1 MVDAQTSASVFAA
14 ALTFV
19 VQEEVLEN
27 LRADL
32 VYADP
37 AYAQEGDFDPGRDTL
52 MFISVPDLSVS
63 TTPLTEGTR
72 PDKQALSIG
81 TVTVSTS
88 QYGNLVSIT
97 DLAKVKSPVQIAAIA
112 RERLGRNAAEVVD
125 TINRN
130 VIAAGGTVSYQGS
143 NTTRAGIG
151 SGEVLTASDLR
162 KLRGKMLKRKIPL
175 FPDRKYRLVVSTE
188 QAYDLRSEA
197 TSSTGAWQD
206 VNRYARPEEILSG
219 EIGTLEGFRVMET
232 PTAPTASSTVTVHIA
247 IAMGAIKGWGA
258 GELQTLSMHYVP
270 AGGDHTD
277 PLAQEEL
284 LGWKINFGV
293 AVLDNDYYYRLESA
307 ATDLS

>member
-1 MVDAQTSASVFAA
+1 MVDASTTASVFAS
-14 ALTFV
+14 ALTFI
-19 VQEEVLEN
+19 VQEDVLDN
-27 LRADL
+27 LRSDL

-37 AYAQEGDFDPGRDTL
+37 SYAQEGDFDAGRDTL
-52 MFISVPDLSVS
+52 MFVSVPDLSVS

-72 PDKQALSIG
+72 PDKQALSFG

-97 DLAKVKSPVQIAAIA
+97 DLAKVKSPVQIAEIA

-125 TINRN
+125 TVTRN
-130 VIAAGGTVSYQGS
+130 VAAAGGIVSFQGT

-151 SGEVLTASDLR
+151 AGEILVAGDLR

-175 FPDRKYRLVVSTE
+175 FPDRKYRLIVSTE
-188 QAYDLRSEA
+188 QAYDIRSEA
-197 TSSTGAWQD
+197 VTGTGAFID
-206 VNRYARPEEILSG
+206 VNRYSRPEQILAG
-219 EIGTLEGFRVMET
+219 EIGTLEGFRIMET

-247 IAMGAIKGWGA
+247 LAMGAIKAWGA
-258 GELQTLSMHYVP
+258 GELQTLTMHHVAP
-270 AGGDHTD
+270 GGDHTD

-284 LGWKINFGV
+284 LGWKVNFGV